1 MLKELSSVQIAEWIA
16 YYNLEPFGFTADWLQ
31 IGVIASMIANVNRKK
46 GTKPVMPEDFVPNT
60 RKVKKRQTV
69 TEQRGILQQLARWA
83 KSVGKI
89 KDA

>member
-1 MLKELSSVQIAEWIA
+1 
-16 YYNLEPFGFTADWLQ
+16 
-31 IGVIASMIANVNRKK
+31 
-46 GTKPVMPEDFVPNT
+46 MPEDFVPNT